1 MGLKIGILLG
11 DDIGH
16 EVVPECVKVMKA
28 AAARAGLADRLVD
41 TLPIGKHGHE
51 QHGNTLPAVTEAAL
65 RNLDGWIMGPI
76 GHAAYPRNDPT
87 WVMPAVRKKFELFA
101 AVRPSRSY
109 PNINSIHKD
118 VDIVFVR
125 ELTEGMLYSETVVAG
140 APEFRPNDDITV
152 AMRVITRKGS
162 NRVAREA
169 FEIARTRPRKKVTA
183 AHKEPV
189 YRLACGMFAEECRK
203 VAREYPDVTF
213 EEAMIDTISMKLVM
227 APQQYDVVVTTNQ
240 FGDILTDIGAGLV
253 GGLGLAPGLCVGEKQ
268 AMAQATHGS
277 APDIA
282 GPQHRQSLR
291 HDRVGAD
298 ADGLPRPQAQ
308 RTEGDRSRRLHAGGD
323 RQGHHA
329 RQASDQGPGR
339 QSQHPGHGKCHRG
352 SGAAISRRKTETG
365 SVMYNLHLSAE
376 QLEIRDTV
384 RDFVTREIKPVALKA
399 DRLDVQDRSLL
410 TAQLDAASQLGLR
423 TLALSEALGGAG
435 ADALTSLHRDRGTGG
450 GRCRH
455 RRRCLS
461 ETSRLAHLLFDRA
474 MNDAQRDQ
482 VPAEISR
489 RRPLSSRFRRLRR
502 PIRGWA

>member
-1 MGLKIGILLG
+1 LKVGILLG

-28 AAARAGLADRLVD
+28 AAGRSGLAVD
-41 TLPIGKHGHE
+41 WSTHPIGKHGHE
-51 QHGNTLPAVTEAAL
+51 QHGNTLPDVTETAL

-118 VDIVFVR
+118 VDIAFVR

-162 NRVAREA
+162 SRVAREA

-227 APQQYDVVVTTNQ
+227 APQQYDVVVTSNQ

-282 GPQHRQSLR
+282 GRNVANPYAMIVSGQMLMAFLGRKHKEPK
-291 HDRVGAD
+291 AT
-298 ADGLPRPQAQ
+298 AA
-308 RTEGDRSRRLHAGGD
+308 AGYM
-323 RQGHHA
+323 Q
-329 RQASDQGPGR
+329 
-339 QSQHPGHGKCHRG
+339 
-352 SGAAISRRKTETG
+352 AAIDKVITQG
-365 SVMYNLHLSAE
+365 KY
-376 QLEIRDTV
+376 
-384 RDFVTREIKPVALKA
+384 
-399 DRLDVQDRSLL
+399 L
-410 TAQLDAASQLGLR
+410 TKD
-423 TLALSEALGGAG
+423 LGGSASTQDMG
-435 ADALTSLHRDRGTGG
+435 NAI
-450 GRCRH
+450 
-455 RRRCLS
+455 
-461 ETSRLAHLLFDRA
+461 
-474 MNDAQRDQ
+474 AQAVMQ
-482 VPAEISR
+482 
-489 RRPLSSRFRRLRR
+489 
-502 PIRGWA
+502 